1 MRGVPKLRF
10 SSHTHLSSIRKHVM
24 ARKQYPLLI
33 DPAIWEAVQRW
44 ADDEMR
50 SANGQ
55 MEWILR
61 DALKRAGRLPKKD
74 VGSKG
79 SGEQVRH

>member
-1 MRGVPKLRF
+1 MEAFQLHASQLDKKARHGTHPLR
-10 SSHTHLSSIRKHVM
+10 
-24 ARKQYPLLI
+24 I

-55 MEWILR
+55 VEWILR
-61 DALKRAGRLPKKD
+61 DALKRAGRLPKKE
-74 VGSKG
+74 GRSRG
-79 SGEQVRH
+79 GEK